1 MVIEAAVIGILL
13 LNITSSQDSIS
24 RNNNINFYLTDSHLI
39 EENVLIIL
47 FAHGANN
54 LFSECAI

>member
-1 MVIEAAVIGILL
+1 MSPAPKILL
-13 LNITSSQDSIS
+13 AEIITLIS
-24 RNNNINFYLTDSHLI
+24 YLTDIHLI